1 MAALQLLDPEVAASP
16 AARVP
21 AGDVDVY
28 LARVAHE
35 LRTPV
40 SLISGSLEN
49 LQESLRT
56 LLLYVEAT
64 SEILGANDEANRLRR
79 DLRLDYRLE
88 NTPGLLRIC
97 SEGAQRLNHVVN
109 QLRFHARS
117 PAIDAGAR
125 TDVVDALRRAVAMAL
140 HDRELGVDVRWR
152 VAADVGPAAGPAE
165 FLGQVFLNV
174 VRNAVD
180 ALAEVPAP
188 QLDLVVRAVGGGD
201 APRRIEVDVRDNGH
215 GIPEHCR
222 TRIFDEFFSTK
233 GGAAGLGLGLSIS
246 RDIVAAVGGTIEL
259 RHSGADGTAFRIT
272 LAAA

>member
-16 AARVP
+16 VARVP

-64 SEILGANDEANRLRR
+64 SEILGANDEVNRLRR

-109 QLRFHARS
+109 QLRFHARG

-140 HDRELGVDVRWR
+140 HDRDLAVDVRWR
-152 VAADVGPAAGPAE
+152 VAADVGFAAGPAE

-188 QLDLVVRAVGGGD
+188 QLDLAVRAVGGGD
-201 APRRIEVDVRDNGH
+201 APRRIEVDVRDNGR
-215 GIPEHCR
+215 GIPEPCR
-222 TRIFDEFFSTK
+222 ARIFDEFFSTK
-233 GGAAGLGLGLSIS
+233 GGSAGLGLGLSIS